1 MHTTNIH
8 GTDLSPSSLCM
19 GTGDMGGTL
28 DREQSFL
35 ILDTFT
41 GLGGTFLDSAKI
53 YNDWIP
59 GEKSR
64 SEKMVGA
71 WMKSRGSRSN
81 IFIGTKGAHF
91 NLETPQVPRLS
102 PEEIRF
108 DLDASLSH
116 LQTDWIDLYWLHRDD
131 PNRPVE
137 EIIQTLESQV
147 QAGKIRYYGLSNWRA
162 NRLIEAVR
170 YSKEHGCQGFSA
182 VQNMWSLAEVN
193 SNGIA
198 DPTMVAM
205 DHDLLNF
212 HRAYQ
217 VTAIP
222 YTSQANGLFQKMAA
236 NQHTPLPMNLQRTY
250 GCPANDRRLQNILAL
265 QNQTGLSISQ
275 IVLGYLLSQ
284 PFPTIPV
291 FSTRNLQHL
300 EETMTAADVR
310 LSEEQV
316 AFLLS

>member
-1 MHTTNIH
+1 MRSTHIS
-8 GTDLSPSSLCM
+8 GTDLAPSSLCM
-19 GTGDMGGTL
+19 GTGEMGGTL

-35 ILDTFT
+35 ILDAFA

-71 WMKSRGSRSN
+71 WMKSRGSRSK
-81 IFIGTKGAHF
+81 IILGTKGAHF
-91 NLETPQVPRLS
+91 NLETPQIPRLS

-116 LQTDWIDLYWLHRDD
+116 LQTDWIDIYWLHRDD
-131 PNRPVE
+131 PSRPVE

-147 QAGKIRYYGLSNWRA
+147 QAGKIRYYGFSNWRH

-170 YSKEHGCQGFSA
+170 YSKEHGHQGFSA

-193 SNGIA
+193 LDGIA

-212 HRAYQ
+212 HRSYQ

-236 NQHTPLPMNLQRTY
+236 NQNTPLPMNLQRTY
-250 GCPANDRRLQNILAL
+250 GGPVNDRRLQNILAL
-265 QNQTGLSISQ
+265 QKQSGLTISQ

-284 PFPTIPV
+284 PFPTIPI
-291 FSTRNLQHL
+291 FSTRNLHHL
-300 EETMTAADVR
+300 EETMTAVDTR
-310 LSEEQV
+310 LSEQQV
-316 AFLLS
+316 ALLLS